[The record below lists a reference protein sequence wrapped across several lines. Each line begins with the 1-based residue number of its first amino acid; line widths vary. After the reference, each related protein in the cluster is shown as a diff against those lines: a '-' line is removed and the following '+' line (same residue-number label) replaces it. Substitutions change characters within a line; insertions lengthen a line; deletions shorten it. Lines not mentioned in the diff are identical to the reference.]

1 MKQHPNPTYIMKTKH
16 VSQMFQ
22 LLDSLSL
29 YEVSLLLFQLS
40 HCNLIFC
47 CSSLGSDYGG
57 TATSNSNTTL
67 VDKCEHYFIF
77 FSRFIF
83 EFS

>member
-1 MKQHPNPTYIMKTKH
+1 MKQHPNSTYFMKTKR

-22 LLDSLSL
+22 LLDSL

-47 CSSLGSDYGG
+47 CSSLGPDYGG

-67 VDKCEHYFIF
+67 VDKCEHYFSF

>member
-1 MKQHPNPTYIMKTKH
+1 MKQHLNPTYFMKTKH

-47 CSSLGSDYGG
+47 CSSLGPDYGG